1 MAWGK
6 LAKKL
11 GWLFLVLLFWLVIWQ
26 GAAWFV
32 EWKVHG
38 RGNELLLP
46 YPWTVAQALGRLW
59 VQWDFWK
66 NVGLSLWRVLQGMAV
81 GMAVGALLAML
92 TCWLPL
98 ADRLLSPAIR
108 VIRATPVASFILLV
122 LLWTART
129 NVPVVIAGLMV
140 LTVVWENLSQSIRAV
155 DPQLLE
161 MAKCYGFSR
170 LKIIYLV
177 YIPSLKPFFSAAL
190 TNAIGLA
197 WKSAVAAEVLCLPL
211 LATGTKIY
219 YAKLYLEIPELFA
232 WTVVVVTL
240 SLLLEKLLLWLCDP
254 RKGGRKA

>member
-6 LAKKL
+6 FGKKM
-11 GWLFLVLLFWLVIWQ
+11 GAFLLTLLFWLLIWQ
-26 GAAWFV
+26 VAAWLV
-32 EWKVHG
+32 EWKVQG

-46 YPWTVAQALGRLW
+46 FPWTVAKALGRLCR
-59 VQWDFWK
+59 QLDFWK
-66 NVGLSLWRVLQGMAV
+66 HVALSLLRVLQGMV
-81 GMAVGALLAML
+81 QGMVLGGLLAMV

-129 NVPVVIAGLMV
+129 NVPVVIAALMV
-140 LTVVWENLSQSIRAV
+140 LTVVWENLCRGIRAV

-170 LKIIYLV
+170 LKTIYLV
-177 YIPSLKPFFSAAL
+177 YLPSLKPFFAAAL

-211 LATGTKIY
+211 VAAGTQIY
-219 YAKLYLEIPELFA
+219 YAKLYLEIPDLFA

-240 SLLLEKLLLWLCDP
+240 SLILEKLLLWLCEP
-254 RKGGRKA
+254 RKGGRSV